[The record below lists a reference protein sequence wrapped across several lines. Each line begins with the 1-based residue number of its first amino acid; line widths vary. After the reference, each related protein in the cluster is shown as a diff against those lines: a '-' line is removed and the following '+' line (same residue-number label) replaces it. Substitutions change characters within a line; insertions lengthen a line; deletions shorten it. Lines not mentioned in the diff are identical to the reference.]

1 MKLEEYVKRLR
12 IQNQVSGVA
21 YPEMEVKMPYI
32 KMTQREYEN
41 DNWIDNDDD
50 DEYEK
55 NIYDEIDFEDV

>member
-1 MKLEEYVKRLR
+1 
-12 IQNQVSGVA
+12 
-21 YPEMEVKMPYI
+21 MPYI